1 MHRCITTNTV
11 KYSYCNLGGGT
22 EADCKVFSTLLYTL
36 NFHNKLLKEIK
47 NKYKT
52 KFQVL
57 GLD

>member
-1 MHRCITTNTV
+1 MHRRDTTNAV

-22 EADCKVFSTLLYTL
+22 DADYKVFSTLLYTL
-36 NFHNKLLKEIK
+36 NLHNKLLKEIK

-52 KFQVL
+52 KIQVP